1 MDSTVGGG
9 HGLNICCIKLIE
21 TRSSF
26 QDIITALTLF
36 DNLISSAE
44 KFVIFPDN
52 CNGILLS
59 KLFNYT
65 ITQNISSINQ
75 YVYNTFISFITQK
88 TKIEINLDNAAGIK
102 DKYFLDIVLFDI
114 EADGSKY
121 DRDECDFTNLI
132 RPQIIK
138 LFKNLTQITINTG
151 DWSGTYTI
159 SLLALLSMIK
169 NSSVTDVTIRDYG
182 NEWLSKLWK
191 RSSNEIIERYE
202 KAMFSITYNYVDRIN
217 IKIK

>member
-1 MDSTVGGG
+1 MDSTVGGV

-36 DNLISSAE
+36 DNLISNGS
-44 KFVIFPDN
+44 VLFPDN

-65 ITQNISSINQ
+65 IRENISSINQ

-88 TKIEINLDNAAGIK
+88 TKIEIDLDNAAGIK

-138 LFKNLTQITINTG
+138 LFKNLEP
-151 DWSGTYTI
+151 
-159 SLLALLSMIK
+159 
-169 NSSVTDVTIRDYG
+169 IRFKS
-182 NEWLSKLWK
+182 E
-191 RSSNEIIERYE
+191 
-202 KAMFSITYNYVDRIN
+202 V
-217 IKIK
+217 

>member
-1 MDSTVGGG
+1 MR
-9 HGLNICCIKLIE
+9 E
-21 TRSSF
+21 
-26 QDIITALTLF
+26 
-36 DNLISSAE
+36 
-44 KFVIFPDN
+44 
-52 CNGILLS
+52 
-59 KLFNYT
+59 
-65 ITQNISSINQ
+65 NISSINQ

-88 TKIEINLDNAAGIK
+88 TKIDIHLHAAAGIK

-138 LFKNLTQITINTG
+138 LFKNLTQITINTAG
-151 DWSGTYTI
+151 WRGTYTI

-169 NSSVTDVTIRDYG
+169 NSSVTDVTIYDTYNR
-182 NEWLSKLWK
+182 WLYKLWK

-202 KAMFSITYNYVDRIN
+202 KAMFSITFDNLWIIN